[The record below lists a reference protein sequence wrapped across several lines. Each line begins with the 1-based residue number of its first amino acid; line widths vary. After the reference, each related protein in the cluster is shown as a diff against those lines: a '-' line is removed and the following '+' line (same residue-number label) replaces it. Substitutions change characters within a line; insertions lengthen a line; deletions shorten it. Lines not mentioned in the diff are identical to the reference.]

1 MKRRLLS
8 LVACMILLVCVCTA
22 CGGNEATPTKAPT
35 LSPTQVSTQAPT
47 QVPTL
52 APTQIPTQIPSQAP
66 TEEPVLPLPE
76 GQKGKPF
83 QSGLEGVKV
92 LYDMNYDDGNF
103 DQYDVKQKSDYVH
116 IVDGKIMMPTD
127 ASGSFKKVWCAYAP
141 DITCYTT
148 DAEQYEMQVEFS
160 SLYPINA
167 EGKLVEKDHEALLV
181 GCFVANYRS
190 TIPDRKN
197 PDKMPDGFWV
207 AFTSQNYA
215 VIHPGSPCW
224 PNGEA
229 QVSLPAT
236 FETMRKL
243 IVVITDENRIYY
255 YVELDDGT
263 QKLFLEADLS
273 GETIICKDGSGNT
286 VWTGE
291 NEVDTYAGSHF
302 KFFAHEARVTMD
314 NLKISQY

>member
-1 MKRRLLS
+1 MKKRLLS
-8 LVACMILLVCVCTA
+8 LIVCMILAVSVLSA
-22 CGGNEATPTKAPT
+22 CGGSKPEPTKAP
-35 LSPTQVSTQAPT
+35 TQAPT
-47 QVPTL
+47 QVPTVS
-52 APTQIPTQIPSQAP
+52 PTQVPTQTPTQAP
-66 TEEPVLPLPE
+66 TEAPAPSLPA

-83 QSGLEGVKV
+83 QAGLEGVEV

-103 DQYDVKQKSDYVH
+103 NQYDVRQKSDYVR
-116 IVDGKIMMPTD
+116 IVDGQIKMPTD
-127 ASGSFKKVWCAYAP
+127 MSGNFKKVWCAYAP
-141 DITCYTT
+141 DVPCYTT

-236 FETMRKL
+236 FATMRKL
-243 IVVITDENRIYY
+243 IVVITDDNHIYY

-273 GETIICKDGSGNT
+273 GANIICKDGSGNT

-291 NEVDTYAGSHF
+291 NELDTYAGSHF